1 MGKPLHGE
9 RILITREETKAAEMA
24 DKVTK
29 LGGSPVIV
37 PMIEINFPEKLE
49 DTAILERLSDVSWVF
64 MTSANGVDG
73 FFQLLRK
80 QQITFPE
87 GLKIGIVG
95 KKTEK
100 VLHRYGYAAS
110 FVPETFDAQAM
121 AEAFISFYTSDK
133 PVLLIRGNLSR
144 PTLPEKLK
152 EAQIAYEALEVYET
166 TYCVESK
173 QKLNQELPTVDY
185 ITFTSPSTAEA
196 FVQLAECIPNNA
208 TYICIGNTTE
218 DKARELGIPDVYTS
232 IPYTT
237 DAMLDLISTIA
248 NERKINHE

>member
-24 DKVTK
+24 GKVTK

-37 PMIEINFPEKLE
+37 PMIKINFLKQFE
-49 DTAILERLSDVSWVF
+49 DTSVLERLSDFSWVF
-64 MTSANGVDG
+64 ITSANGVEG

-80 QQITFPE
+80 QQIKLPQE
-87 GLKIGIVG
+87 LKIGIVG
-95 KKTEK
+95 KKTEE
-100 VLHRYGYAAS
+100 VLHRYGYTAS

-121 AEAFISFYTSDK
+121 AEAFISFYTLNK

-152 EAQIAYEALEVYET
+152 EAQIAYETLEVYET
-166 TYCVESK
+166 TYCMESK
-173 QKLNQELPTVDY
+173 QKLNQVLSAVDY

-196 FVQLAECIPNNA
+196 FVQLAEYIPKNA

-218 DKARELGIPDVYTS
+218 EKARELGISDVYTS
-232 IPYTT
+232 TPYTA
-237 DAMLDLISTIA
+237 DAMLNLISTIA